1 MEHQSI
7 IKETNSKMKKAVER
21 TLHEFNTLHTG
32 KASPGMVEG
41 ILIDPYGTGAGMRL
55 KEMAAITTPD
65 ARTIEIQ
72 PWDKN
77 KVVLE
82 AIVKSIQTADVGL
95 NPVLNGLIIRCPIPE
110 LSGDRRKALA
120 KKAHAMAEEGRV
132 GVRAARRDAME
143 ALKKA
148 QKNGTISED
157 DLKRF
162 EKEVQIQTDK
172 NIEEITSHL
181 TKKETELTKV

>member
-1 MEHQSI
+1 MDPQHI
-7 IKETNSKMKKAVER
+7 IKDTNNKMRKVLER
-21 TLHEFNTLHTG
+21 TLHEFSTLHTG
-32 KASPGMVEG
+32 KASPSMVEA
-41 ILIDPYGTGAGMRL
+41 ILVDAYGTGSGMRL
-55 KEMAAITTPD
+55 KEIAAITTPD

-77 KVVLE
+77 KVILD

-95 NPVLNGLIIRCPIPE
+95 NPMVNGLVIRCPIPE

-148 QKNGTISED
+148 QKAGLLSED

-162 EKEVQIQTDK
+162 EKEVQTSTDK
-172 NIEEITSHL
+172 NIEEISTHL
-181 TKKETELTKV
+181 SKKETELTKV